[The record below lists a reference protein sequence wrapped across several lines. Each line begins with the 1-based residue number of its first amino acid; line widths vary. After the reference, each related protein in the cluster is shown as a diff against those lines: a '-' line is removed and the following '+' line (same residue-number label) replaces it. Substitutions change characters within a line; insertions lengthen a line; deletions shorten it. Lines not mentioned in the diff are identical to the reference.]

1 MGTVEILIH
10 PTCGSSYRLVKDLGG
25 RGLLDKVRITVA
37 DEPRYALG
45 YGVFSV
51 PWVTLNG
58 VPVAADPVDAKEVEA
73 LVTGSR
79 LGPRDPVEAVK
90 KTILH
95 SNYLSA
101 VVALWGSIDPI
112 LTKEVVAVATRAYV
126 TGANV
131 DDVLKI
137 VSEKRGELYKELEE
151 PLVKALAVG
160 FVRELFWA
168 SSAELDEEKLKAMS
182 TPVAVRLWL
191 IAKASVGRV
200 GIPSKP
206 WATAREVSQR
216 ISDYIQRSA
225 STILARIREEYTKIA
240 NDEEYWSVIEKA
252 KARDRR

>member
-1 MGTVEILIH
+1 MNTVEMLIH
-10 PTCGSSYRLVKDLGG
+10 PTCGPSYRLVKDLGG
-25 RGLLDKVRITVA
+25 RGLLDKVRIIVA
-37 DEPRYALG
+37 DEPRYALS

-58 VPVAADPVDAKEVEA
+58 VPVDAKEVDA
-73 LVTGSR
+73 LITGSG
-79 LGPRDPVEAVK
+79 LGSRDPVEAVK
-90 KTILH
+90 KTILY
-95 SNYLSA
+95 SNYLSS
-101 VVALWGSIDPI
+101 VVALWGSVDPI
-112 LTKEVVAVATRAYV
+112 LTREVVAVATRAYV

-137 VSEKRGELYKELEE
+137 VSEKREELYKELEE

-168 SSAELDEEKLKAMS
+168 SSAELDEEKLKAVT
-182 TPVAVRLWL
+182 TPITVRLWL

-216 ISDYIQRSA
+216 ISDYVQRNA
-225 STILARIREEYTKIA
+225 SIILARVREEYTKIVS
-240 NDEEYWSVIEKA
+240 DEEYWSIIEKA
-252 KARDRR
+252 KARETRNKG